1 MSSARPRARSGLHPA
16 MARYR
21 AAWMGDDPDAVAGL
35 YTPDGAR
42 IEVAFAREDRG
53 RPAIAL
59 AAAELMDAFHERRL
73 SLEPLMVDEGGWA
86 AEVTWRAV
94 HRGPY
99 RGGPATH
106 RRVEIPGLSIARL
119 EGGLLADE
127 RWYFDAVA
135 LGRRLGWRV
144 VD

>member
-1 MSSARPRARSGLHPA
+1 MSSAGPRARADLHPA
-16 MARYR
+16 VARYR
-21 AAWMGDDPDAVAGL
+21 AAWMGDDPEAVAGL
-35 YTPDGAR
+35 YADEAVR

-53 RPAIAL
+53 RPAIAR
-59 AAAELMDAFHERRL
+59 AAAELMDAFRERRL
-73 SLEPLMVDEGGWA
+73 SLEPLMIDEAGWA
-86 AEVTWRAV
+86 VEVTWRAV
-94 HRGPY
+94 HRGAY

-119 EGGLLADE
+119 ENGLLAEE

>member
-1 MSSARPRARSGLHPA
+1 MSSARARARVHPA

-21 AAWMGDDPDAVAGL
+21 AAWMGEDPQAVAELYAPDA
-35 YTPDGAR
+35 AR
-42 IEVAFAREDRG
+42 IEVAFGREDHG
-53 RPAIAL
+53 RPAIAR
-59 AAAELMDAFHERRL
+59 AAGELMAAFHERRL
-73 SLEPLMVDEGGWA
+73 TLEPLMVDEAGWA
-86 AEVTWRAV
+86 VEVTWRAV
-94 HRGPY
+94 HRGTF

-119 EGGLLADE
+119 EGGLLAAE

>member
-1 MSSARPRARSGLHPA
+1 MSSARARADGHPA
-16 MARYR
+16 VARYR
-21 AAWMGDDPDAVAGL
+21 AAWIGDDPEAVAGL
-35 YTPDGAR
+35 YTADAAR
-42 IEVAFAREDRG
+42 IEVAFGREDRG
-53 RPAIAL
+53 RAAIAR
-59 AAAELMDAFHERRL
+59 AAGELMDAFRERRL
-73 SLEPLMVDEGGWA
+73 SLEPLMVDDTGWA
-86 AEVTWRAV
+86 VEVTWRAV
-94 HRGPY
+94 HRGAY

-119 EGGLLADE
+119 EGGLLAAE

>member
-1 MSSARPRARSGLHPA
+1 MSGARARARVHPA

-21 AAWMGDDPDAVAGL
+21 AAWMGDDPEAVAALFAPDAV
-35 YTPDGAR
+35 R
-42 IEVAFAREDRG
+42 IEVAFDREDRG
-53 RPAIAL
+53 RPAIAR
-59 AAAELMDAFHERRL
+59 AAGELMDAFHERRL
-73 SLEPLMVDEGGWA
+73 TLEPLMVDEAGWA
-86 AEVTWRAV
+86 VEITWRAV
-94 HRGPY
+94 HRGAY

-119 EGGLLADE
+119 EDGLLAVE